1 MILQPLSNL
10 FPFSTFFFLIS
21 LSPPFTYA
29 NLPWIFILPD
39 LSSPP
44 FFHRIRV
51 PRPPFSP
58 RMSPV
63 IFFQNFF
70 FFSSVFLHLSPSI
83 PLFPPSFPA
92 SFPLFGGVD
101 CRRIVA
107 PILYFHFNKVTK
119 SIANINSKREQ
130 IKIDR
135 KGGKTGLNLIR
146 WKKGKE
152 QNLPL
157 SLYFFI
163 FPFLSKERWKGKKKE
178 CQFRN
183 FHPLFSEI
191 RIFSCD
197 VTGKK
202 KIVIPGKMAGS
213 GAN

>member
-1 MILQPLSNL
+1 MQTFRGFSFFLTYLPLHFFIGFV
-10 FPFSTFFFLIS
+10 FPALPSPQECLLLFFFKIS
-21 LSPPFTYA
+21 FSFPWCSYTFPP
-29 NLPWIFILPD
+29 
-39 LSSPP
+39 
-44 FFHRIRV
+44 
-51 PRPPFSP
+51 
-58 RMSPV
+58 
-63 IFFQNFF
+63 
-70 FFSSVFLHLSPSI
+70 LSPS
-83 PLFPPSFPA
+83 FPASFPA

-197 VTGKK
+197 VTGKQKERK
-202 KIVIPGKMAGS
+202 KSSFQEKWQDQVRINQFQCQQCDV
-213 GAN
+213 